1 MKGCLKDNNGSFT
14 IEAAII
20 IPFIVI
26 VLTAVIFLSFFL
38 YDKCSLERAAAM
50 AALRGSQEVWEDNNI
65 RYQKADEGI
74 KAVLEANLL
83 GTNCV
88 EKHVEVKGNQ
98 VCVLLKMQYKWWDF
112 SAQAEKQ
119 AVNPITF
126 IRNCR
131 KAEGVI
137 EKQK

>member
-1 MKGCLKDNNGSFT
+1 M
-14 IEAAII
+14 
-20 IPFIVI
+20 IPFVVI
-26 VLTAVIFLSFFL
+26 VLSAVIFLSFFL

-50 AALRGSQEVWEDNNI
+50 AALRGSQEVWKDTNV

-74 KAVLEANLL
+74 EAILTDNIL
-83 GTNCV
+83 GTSYV
-88 EKHVEVKGNQ
+88 EKHVEIKGDK
-98 VCVLLKMQYKWWDF
+98 VRVVLKMQYKWWDF
-112 SAQAEKQ
+112 SAGAEKK